1 MTTCSAHKL
10 ICAQTHCPTPRHA
23 RGLRRATTVTPS
35 GSQRKDLALPKK
47 AATKRSVAAI
57 ILHFGDAADTQRCVE
72 SVVTAKRAAAGHC
85 STTIHV
91 VSNGSAS
98 QPQFRAEIRSEVSV
112 SSLEKNCGFAAGMNA
127 GIRSAMADE
136 PDYFWLLN
144 NDTLVDSQSLCELV
158 KHAAGHPGLKWLGPS
173 IVDAKNDQIIS
184 YGGYLY
190 CDALSVALP
199 VKKHGNSADYLDG
212 AAMFLCAKA
221 LKEIYLI
228 PEKSFLY
235 FEELHLARAFAER
248 GYSWGTCET
257 AFVTH
262 IGGSSTATLGARKNL
277 LFNLRRIGI
286 HVGIQLHIHPV
297 SAICQVDQG
306 NSRLRDYIHSR
317 PPARLWLCDHLI
329 LLR

>member
-1 MTTCSAHKL
+1 MT
-10 ICAQTHCPTPRHA
+10 
-23 RGLRRATTVTPS
+23 
-35 GSQRKDLALPKK
+35 
-47 AATKRSVAAI
+47 TKRSVAAI

-158 KHAAGHPGLKWLGPS
+158 KHAAGHPELKWLGPS

-212 AAMFLCAKA
+212 AAMFLCANA

-262 IGGSSTATLGARKNL
+262 IGGSSTATLGARKKTYYSTYAAL
-277 LFNLRRIGI
+277 EYTWEFSPIFIPSVLFARLTKATLDCVITFNLDPLLGF
-286 HVGIQLHIHPV
+286 G
-297 SAICQVDQG
+297 SAIISFCFADFRRQ
-306 NSRLRDYIHSR
+306 R
-317 PPARLWLCDHLI
+317 
-329 LLR
+329 